1 MIFIEILNRFLYEPI
16 DRSGYEKF
24 KKSVNPYSG
33 LSVGCALKTS
43 SGKIYN
49 GVNIENSV
57 FGLTMCA
64 ERVAVFKA
72 VSEGNVDIEEIALVA
87 STGKP
92 VYPCGACRQVL
103 FEFNPNTKI
112 YLSDGKILILLE
124 ILPFAFSRDVFS

>member
-1 MIFIEILNRFLYEPI
+1 MKLIEAATKSL
-16 DRSGYEKF
+16 
-24 KKSVNPYSG
+24 KKAYNPYSG
-33 LSVGCALKTS
+33 LSVGCALRTS
-43 SGKIYN
+43 SGKIYD

-72 VSEGNVDIEEIALVA
+72 VSEGNLDIEEIALVA

-124 ILPFAFSRDVFS
+124 ILPFAFSRDVFN

>member
-1 MIFIEILNRFLYEPI
+1 MNLLIEAATKCL
-16 DRSGYEKF
+16 EKAY
-24 KKSVNPYSG
+24 NPYSG

-43 SGKIYN
+43 SGKIYD

-72 VSEGNVDIEEIALVA
+72 VSEGNVDIEQIALVA

-112 YLSDGKILILLE
+112 HLSDGKMLVLLE
-124 ILPFAFSRDVFS
+124 ILPFAFSGDALS

>member
-1 MIFIEILNRFLYEPI
+1 MNLLIEAATKSL
-16 DRSGYEKF
+16 
-24 KKSVNPYSG
+24 KKAYNPYSG

-43 SGKIYN
+43 SGKIYD

-72 VSEGNVDIEEIALVA
+72 VSEGNLDVEEIAVVA

-92 VYPCGACRQVL
+92 IYPCGACRQVL
-103 FEFNPNTKI
+103 FEFNPKTKI
-112 YLSDGKILILLE
+112 HLSDEKILTLFE
-124 ILPFAFSRDVFS
+124 ILPFAFSKELFG

>member
-1 MIFIEILNRFLYEPI
+1 MNLLIEAATKSL
-16 DRSGYEKF
+16 
-24 KKSVNPYSG
+24 KKAYNPYSG

-43 SGKIYN
+43 SGKIYD

-57 FGLTMCA
+57 FGLAICA

-72 VSEGNVDIEEIALVA
+72 VSEGSIDIEEIAVVA

-103 FEFNPNTKI
+103 CEFNPKTKI
-112 YLSDGKILILLE
+112 YLSDGKILILSE
-124 ILPFAFSRDVFS
+124 ILPFAFSKDAFS